1 MAREFFISSYLF
13 LFNIFFTFF
22 KRSQIQN
29 KTVLIASFGDNI
41 NHVRKQCLQ
50 DTNHELIIL
59 VTRSCKVNFSDSE
72 REKVLKFET
81 VNVIQLIKSIY
92 HLATAEV
99 IFVDNYFG
107 FLAVTEFNSDVKV
120 VQLWHAAGAVKKF
133 GLHDPT
139 IKGRSARAHKRFRS
153 VYQRFTHVVIGSD
166 QMGDIFKQAFD
177 LSESQLLKTG
187 IPRTDFFFDQDRVQ
201 KAVESVTIKHP
212 QIKGKKVILYAPT
225 FRDSEIGSAGLHLDL
240 KLLYEAFHETHVI
253 LLRLHPV
260 VRRGFSLEEY
270 SDFIIDTSN
279 YPNMNE
285 LLTVADYLITDYSSI
300 PFEFSLLNRPMIFY
314 SYDLGDYID
323 ERGFWVDY
331 ESNMPGPVVSST
343 DGIIKHIL
351 TNDFDLANVEHFSK
365 LWNTY
370 STGQSSKLLIR
381 NIYKKRT

>member
-13 LFNIFFTFF
+13 LFNIFFSIF
-22 KRSQIQN
+22 KHLPLKD
-29 KTVLIASFGDNI
+29 KTVLVTSFGDNI

-50 DTNHELIIL
+50 ETDHELIIL
-59 VTRSCKVNFSDSE
+59 VTGSCRVDFSESV
-72 REKVLKFET
+72 REQVLKFET
-81 VNVIQLIKSIY
+81 VNLIQSIKSIY
-92 HLATAEV
+92 HLATARV

-120 VQLWHAAGAVKKF
+120 VQLWHAAGAIKRF

-139 IKGRSARAHKRFRS
+139 IQSRSVRAHKRFRA
-153 VYQRFTHVVIGSD
+153 VYQRFTDVVIGSD

-177 LSESQLLKTG
+177 LTESQLLKTG

-225 FRDSEIGSAGLHLDL
+225 FRYSEIGSAGLHLDL

-260 VRRGFSLEEY
+260 VKRGFSIEKY
-270 SDFIIDTSN
+270 SNFIIDASS

-314 SYDLGDYID
+314 SYDLGDYVD
-323 ERGFWVDY
+323 ERGFWTDY
-331 ESNMPGPVVSST
+331 EASMPGPVVTST
-343 DGIIKHIL
+343 EGIVEHIL
-351 TNDFDLANVEHFSK
+351 ADDFNLAKVEQFSK

-370 STGQSSKLLIR
+370 STGQSAKSVV
-381 NIYKKRT
+381 NAIYKK